1 MLSVIVSFLY
11 NFLYLLIGY
20 WFTEMDGYL
29 ICWTMPGC
37 VLCLRLIGKY
47 FENCINSIYLKGKIK
62 DTTIIFLFSGLSW
75 DCYDGE
81 IATKEGVKVLSKDQ
95 QKAAISETPSLLEML
110 SHSFFLGGY
119 LIGPLFSM
127 KKFREFTTPGHID
140 TIPGSPIMYSL
151 GRFGLSVMYMA
162 LLQIGLNYF
171 PADWPDSA
179 PYYEASLVMKMLLLP
194 IWVRVCLYKYLS
206 LWLLAEGVC
215 VLSGTFSSSNKK
227 IYFG

>member
-1 MLSVIVSFLY
+1 M
-11 NFLYLLIGY
+11 
-20 WFTEMDGYL
+20 E
-29 ICWTMPGC
+29 
-37 VLCLRLIGKY
+37 
-47 FENCINSIYLKGKIK
+47 
-62 DTTIIFLFSGLSW
+62 
-75 DCYDGE
+75 
-81 IATKEGVKVLSKDQ
+81 
-95 QKAAISETPSLLEML
+95 
-110 SHSFFLGGY
+110 
-119 LIGPLFSM
+119 
-127 KKFREFTTPGHID
+127 KFREFTTPGHID

-215 VLSGTFSSSNKK
+215 VLSGAYLF
-227 IYFG
+227 

>member
-1 MLSVIVSFLY
+1 MLSVIASFLY

-47 FENCINSIYLKGKIK
+47 IEFFFASTNTNLIVLNDKIK
-62 DTTIIFLFSGLSW
+62 KSTFIFFLSGLSW

-81 IATKEGVKVLSKDQ
+81 IATKEGENVLSKDQ

-127 KKFREFTTPGHID
+127 EKFREFTTPGHID

-215 VLSGTFSSSNKK
+215 VLSGAYLF
-227 IYFG
+227 